1 MQGHE
6 RPFFARLAL
15 GGSIAKAQ
23 GCGQRW
29 VFVVKKTEY
38 TPVPEL
44 SGAGDL
50 RESALPGGNNR
61 RGTRFA
67 FVGPSSAAFLLSVCL
82 ARIRALQTKK
92 TRSCDRGF
100 QQPLVV
106 PARVL

>member
-50 RESALPGGNNR
+50 RESALPGGR
-61 RGTRFA
+61 SRERIKQCIEFCDGSGTLIA
-67 FVGPSSAAFLLSVCL
+67 CMKLVLASCHASNLSIGL
-82 ARIRALQTKK
+82 RY
-92 TRSCDRGF
+92 S
-100 QQPLVV
+100 
-106 PARVL
+106 

>member
-67 FVGPSSAAFLLSVCL
+67 FVGPASAAFLPSVWL
-82 ARIRALQTKK
+82 ARIRASQSQKSP
-92 TRSCDRGF
+92 SCDLGR
-100 QQPLVV
+100 QHP
-106 PARVL
+106 RYR